1 MKKILF
7 FIIVTAVWLACSCRS
22 DQSNEKQPRNEQT
35 ELPPSLQAL
44 DENIPMVHLSE
55 KERVDLGISTFPVD
69 VNWVNYSVLVPGVVF
84 PAPEHSSLVST
95 PINGQINR
103 IYKFEG
109 AMVRKGEV
117 IFQIQSLEF
126 GNLVSEYLQAY
137 AEERYQRN
145 RLNRTR
151 QLVEETISS
160 ASELERTTS
169 EYERASAIVRASYSK
184 LRAIGVSENEIRDYT
199 EGDNI
204 IPLLNIHSPIDGI
217 VESNFVELGQ
227 SVSALENLSRLLD
240 IRKVLVRGYISPDDA
255 RLISPGDSVY
265 ISKRDRQS
273 EIGATISSINPGMD
287 ENNRS
292 VIANIIIPT
301 VKGWPKPGE
310 NMRLKIRTSTQLQM
324 ISIPV
329 EALTYDG
336 NQAIV
341 FVKKSPEIFE
351 KRPIEV
357 AEIRDKNVFVAAG
370 LSDSEEIAVTKVFS
384 LKALLRFHI
393 ISEE

>member
-1 MKKILF
+1 MSKILF
-7 FIIVTAVWLACSCRS
+7 SIFITAIWLATSCKS
-22 DQSNEKQPRNEQT
+22 EQSNEKQVAGGQT
-35 ELPPSLQAL
+35 GLPPSLQAT
-44 DENIPMVHLSE
+44 EGKISMVHLSE
-55 KERVDLGISTFPVD
+55 KEQVELGIETIPVD
-69 VNWVNYSVLVPGVVF
+69 VSWVDYSVLAPGVVF
-84 PAPEHSSLVST
+84 PAPGHSSIVST

-109 AMVRKGEV
+109 NMVRKGEV
-117 IFQIQSLEF
+117 LFQIQSFEF

-137 AEERYQRN
+137 AEERFQRN

-160 ASELERTTS
+160 ASELEKTTS

-184 LRAIGVSENEIRDYT
+184 LRAIGVSDIEIMQFT

-240 IRKVLVRGYISPDDA
+240 IRKILVRGYISPDDA

-265 ISKRDRQS
+265 ISKHDRQS
-273 EIGATISSINPGMD
+273 KIGATIATINPGMD
-287 ENNRS
+287 ERNRS
-292 VIANIIIPT
+292 VIANVIIST
-301 VKGWPKPGE
+301 VQGWPKPGE
-310 NMRLKIRTSTQLQM
+310 NMRLEIRTATRMEM

-341 FVKKSPEIFE
+341 FVRKGPDLYE

-357 AEIRDKNVFVAAG
+357 TEIRDKNVFVATG
-370 LSDSEEIAVTKVFS
+370 LSDSEEIAITKVFS